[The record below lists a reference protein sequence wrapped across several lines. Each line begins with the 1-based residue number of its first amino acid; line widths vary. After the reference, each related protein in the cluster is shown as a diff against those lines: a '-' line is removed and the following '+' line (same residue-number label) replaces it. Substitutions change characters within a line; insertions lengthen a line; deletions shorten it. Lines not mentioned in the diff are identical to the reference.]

1 MCFSHCQRDV
11 KSYPFASISGMIFYM
26 WNVLFPLSTRCYVIS
41 SRIDIRYD
49 FYVCGMCFSHC
60 QRKYAKGRFLLATR
74 YETIS
79 SSTYDYYTV
88 RPAMYIGKPDF
99 CIIKRDPIE
108 VLSRSDRGPKEHTHP
123 FSQPFSVTRVTAK
136 KEDPA
141 AASSRQKP
149 AAVGTSQQEQAEASR
164 SRQKP
169 AGAGT
174 SQQQAAKAI
183 RSQQKPAAAATAAAG
198 RI

>member
-1 MCFSHCQRDV
+1 MWNVLFPLSTRCQV
-11 KSYPFASISGMIFYM
+11 ISIRIHIRHDIFYM

-41 SRIDIRYD
+41 GRIHIRYD

-60 QRKYAKGRFLLATR
+60 QRTYAKGRFLLATR
-74 YETIS
+74 YETIY

-123 FSQPFSVTRVTAK
+123 FSQLL
-136 KEDPA
+136 
-141 AASSRQKP
+141 ASP
-149 AAVGTSQQEQAEASR
+149 G
-164 SRQKP
+164 
-169 AGAGT
+169 
-174 SQQQAAKAI
+174 
-183 RSQQKPAAAATAAAG
+183 
-198 RI
+198 

>member
-1 MCFSHCQRDV
+1 MCFSLCQRDV
-11 KSYPFASISGMIFYM
+11 ASYPVASKSGM
-26 WNVLFPLSTRCYVIS
+26 R
-41 SRIDIRYD
+41 

-60 QRKYAKGRFLLATR
+60 QRTYAKGRFLLATR

-79 SSTYDYYTV
+79 SSTCDCYTV
-88 RPAMYIGKPDF
+88 RPAMYIGRPDF
-99 CIIKRDPIE
+99 CIINAG
-108 VLSRSDRGPKEHTHP
+108 SDRGPIEVRSRSKRTHAP
-123 FSQPFSVTRVTAK
+123 FLTTSSLTRVQPK
-136 KEDPA
+136 RRS
-141 AASSRQKP
+141 SSRQKP

-183 RSQQKPAAAATAAAG
+183 RS
-198 RI
+198 